1 MTDTVLYPSRLAQ
14 DANTV
19 SDALRELGTATRRLL
34 TAVLKSVLRAR
45 PISQVVTAQQEADK
59 LRAYADTLYRTDPR
73 YADDLYAAAN
83 RHEMAV
89 VSAMAPLA
97 Q

>member
-1 MTDTVLYPSRLAQ
+1 MTDIVLHPSRLAQ
-14 DANTV
+14 EANTV

-34 TAVLKSVLRAR
+34 TAVFQTVLRAR
-45 PISQVVTAQQEADK
+45 PISQVATAQQEADK

>member
-14 DANTV
+14 EANPV

-34 TAVLKSVLRAR
+34 TAVFKTVLRSR

-73 YADDLYAAAN
+73 YAEDLYAAAD
-83 RHEMAV
+83 RHEMA
-89 VSAMAPLA
+89 ALA
-97 Q
+97 E

>member
-14 DANTV
+14 EANNV
-19 SDALRELGTATRRLL
+19 GEALRELGVATRRLL
-34 TAVLKSVLRAR
+34 TAVFKTVLRAR

-59 LRAYADTLYRTDPR
+59 LRAYADTLSRTDPR

-83 RHEMAV
+83 RHEMA
-89 VSAMAPLA
+89 ALA
-97 Q
+97 E

>member
-1 MTDTVLYPSRLAQ
+1 MTDTVLYPSRLAH

-19 SDALRELGTATRRLL
+19 SDALRELGTAARRLL
-34 TAVLKSVLRAR
+34 AAVFTSILRAR
-45 PISQVVTAQQEADK
+45 PASQMTTAQQEADK
-59 LRAYADTLYRTDPR
+59 LRAYADSLYRTDPR

>member
-1 MTDTVLYPSRLAQ
+1 MTDIVLHPSRLAQ
-14 DANTV
+14 EANTV

-34 TAVLKSVLRAR
+34 AAVFQTVLRSR

-83 RHEMAV
+83 RHEMA
-89 VSAMAPLA
+89 ALA
-97 Q
+97 E

>member
-1 MTDTVLYPSRLAQ
+1 MTDIVLHPSRLAQ
-14 DANTV
+14 EANTV

-34 TAVLKSVLRAR
+34 AAVFQTVLRNR

-83 RHEMAV
+83 RHEMA
-89 VSAMAPLA
+89 ALA
-97 Q
+97 E

>member
-1 MTDTVLYPSRLAQ
+1 MTDIVLHPSRLAQ
-14 DANTV
+14 EANTV

-34 TAVLKSVLRAR
+34 TAVFQTVLRAR

-83 RHEMAV
+83 RHEMA
-89 VSAMAPLA
+89 ALA
-97 Q
+97 E